1 MKLFL
6 PSSAMPSAQ
15 RGITLVVVM
24 LILLVVTVLGVGG
37 AQIALQSERTARYD
51 RDYLV
56 ASQAAEAALMDAEF
70 DIRGPNAY
78 GSNRVAKFSSDNE
91 GDFVPGCSN
100 SAATRGLCQ
109 SAEDYEKP
117 VWARVDFE
125 KTDGTAR
132 TVELGEFTGRDFDS
146 GGGIRPVRRPR
157 YIIENITDAAQGN
170 GAERPGQQS
179 NPAKP
184 MYRVTAMG
192 FGPRLD
198 VQVVTQMVIRKDEG
212 N

>member
-1 MKLFL
+1 MKHCL

-70 DIRGPNAY
+70 DIRGPNASTNSRLATFVV
-78 GSNRVAKFSSDNE
+78 GNDGV
-91 GDFVPGCSN
+91 FVPGCSD
-100 SAATRGLCQ
+100 STTTRGLCE

-117 VWARVDFE
+117 VWARVDFLE
-125 KTDGTAR
+125 TSGSAR
-132 TVELGEFTGRDFDS
+132 TVRFGEFTGRAFDS
-146 GGGIRPVRRPR
+146 GNGIRPMRHPR
-157 YIIENITDAAQGN
+157 YIIELVEDRA
-170 GAERPGQQS
+170 PGKEVVSTQ
-179 NPAKP
+179 P

-198 VQVVTQMVIRKDEG
+198 VQVVMQMVYRKEG
-212 N
+212 G

>member
-1 MKLFL
+1 
-6 PSSAMPSAQ
+6 MPSATPLAQ

-56 ASQAAEAALMDAEF
+56 ASQAAEAALIDAEF
-70 DIRGPNAY
+70 DIRGPNTYA
-78 GSNRVAKFSSDNE
+78 SSRTAEFRPENA
-91 GDFVPGCSN
+91 GIFVPGCSS
-100 SAATRGLCQ
+100 SATTRGLCDR
-109 SAEDYEKP
+109 SDAAVKP
-117 VWARVDFE
+117 VWATVDFLE
-125 KTDGTAR
+125 TGTSAR
-132 TVELGEFTGRDFDS
+132 TVALGDFTGRSFDA

-157 YIIENITDAAQGN
+157 YIIELVPDEAPGGDGAFRINSPPAQ
-170 GAERPGQQS
+170 
-179 NPAKP
+179 

-198 VQVVTQMVIRKDEG
+198 VQVVTQMVFRKEG
-212 N
+212 EVAP

>member
-1 MKLFL
+1 MKACLT
-6 PSSAMPSAQ
+6 PPAVPSAQ

-70 DIRGPNAY
+70 DIRGPNTSAK
-78 GSNRVAKFSSDNE
+78 NRTAKFALGND
-91 GDFVPGCSN
+91 GIFVPGCST
-100 SAATRGLCQ
+100 STTTRGLCEPY
-109 SAEDYEKP
+109 EDTEKP
-117 VWARVDFE
+117 VWARVNFLL
-125 KTDGTAR
+125 TGTSAP
-132 TVELGEFTGRDFDS
+132 TIEFGEFTGRSFDS
-146 GGGIRPVRRPR
+146 GGGIRPVQRPR
-157 YIIENITDAAQGN
+157 YIIELIDDRAPGN
-170 GAERPGQQS
+170 NAEGGTVP
-179 NPAKP
+179 P

-198 VQVVTQMVIRKDEG
+198 VQVVMQMVFRKEG
-212 N
+212 G